1 MHVLVIEDDPA
12 VQTLVRTVLKHNGN
26 EVSVVETA
34 KEGENLANSKSYD
47 IIVLDLGLPDGNGL
61 ELCERLR
68 DNGIETPILILSA
81 EQETDVKVRGFHS
94 GADDYLTKPFSTEE
108 LMARIEAI
116 QRRTQ
121 KKTTQ
126 EQLTCGEITINLL
139 DRTCT
144 VSGNDVSLTNN
155 EFNLLAYFMQNSD
168 RIIPQDELAAEVWDI
183 HFDTQT
189 NYINVYISYLRK
201 KIRQNAD
208 REYIE
213 TVRKKGFI
221 LRCESKEN

>member
-12 VQTLVRTVLKHNGN
+12 VQTLVKTVLKHNGN

-34 KEGENLANSKSYD
+34 AEGEALATESTFD

-68 DNGIETPILILSA
+68 NNGVETPILILSA
-81 EQETDVKVRGFHS
+81 EKETDVKVKGLHS

-116 QRRTQ
+116 QRRA
-121 KKTTQ
+121 KTKSTK
-126 EQLTCGEITINLL
+126 EVLTCGEIKINLL
-139 DRTCT
+139 GRTCKIN
-144 VSGNDVSLTNN
+144 GHEVSLTNN

-168 RIIPQDELAAEVWDI
+168 RIIPQEELAAEVWDI

-201 KIRQNAD
+201 KIRQHAD
-208 REYIE
+208 HEYIE
-213 TVRKKGFI
+213 TVRKQGFI
-221 LRCESKEN
+221 LRCSGK